1 MNKHTILNIILL
13 VITISFASIIYA
25 FCYVKKEP
33 TTRKGTPI
41 EKEVDEYNESCY
53 TLIKKDTLIHL
64 LNVVYGKS
72 ILLKEKASTLEFS
85 FVTSNQSAPAF
96 YNGNQDLLNYK
107 LDDHGFQI
115 TLTSSGLTVKF
126 TQNNG
131 AINVPNDIL
140 LKLVSRLNQTN

>member
-33 TTRKGTPI
+33 TTRQGTPI

-53 TLIKKDTLIHL
+53 TSIKKDTLIHL

-115 TLTSSGLTVKF
+115 TPTSSGLTVKF